1 MSSFIFWFPKA
12 GVGIIF
18 SGEKVGT
25 LWKWG
30 IKNYVNRFAY
40 FLRLWRNAATVEK
53 SVENV
58 ENLGFSTAIG
68 QFCIAGGPCI
78 VQCIKPAG
86 VGCAY
91 VMSPEQPGNFPALPV
106 GKVVESVEMPGIGR
120 GLFPIP
126 GKNFVQKHQRQRR
139 YVLHWEGDT

>member
-106 GKVVESVEMPGIGR
+106 GKVVESVEMPGNSR